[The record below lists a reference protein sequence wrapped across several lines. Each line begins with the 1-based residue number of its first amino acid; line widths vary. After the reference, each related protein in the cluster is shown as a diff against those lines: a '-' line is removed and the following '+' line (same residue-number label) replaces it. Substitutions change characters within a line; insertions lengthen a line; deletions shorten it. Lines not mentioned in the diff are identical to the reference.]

1 MTDREKAIVMAYTD
15 VCTLQGDKL
24 SVFYDYVA
32 EIMGSRM
39 DTLQM
44 AMLAKEIKRKAEP
57 DFIKLCEDTTD
68 KNVGGKWI
76 SVNDRIPEQDVYVL
90 CYYTD
95 FGKHQYQTVGKLWSA
110 NGKWDL
116 DIDSEYDIE
125 DEKVVTH
132 WMPLPEPPEEAEN
145 ANR

>member
-39 DTLQM
+39 NTLQM

-57 DFIKLCEDTTD
+57 DFIKLCEDATD

-76 SVNDRIPEQDVYVL
+76 SVKNRLPKDQRNVL
-90 CYYTD
+90 TINGHGEINIMC
-95 FGKHQYQTVGKLWSA
+95 LWSKRGELWTWIYHERFVHY
-110 NGKWDL
+110 N
-116 DIDSEYDIE
+116 DI
-125 DEKVVTH
+125 TH
-132 WMPLPEPPEEAEN
+132 WMPLPEPPKEAED

>member
-1 MTDREKAIVMAYTD
+1 MTDREKAIVMAYTG

-24 SVFYDYVA
+24 PVFYDYVE

-44 AMLAKEIKRKAEP
+44 AILADEIKRKAEP
-57 DFIKLCEDTTD
+57 DFIKICEDATD

-76 SVNDRIPEQDVYVL
+76 SAKDNPPKYWRADDEERTLINYIVYSPDYGVDIGNYVKPAKQWL
-90 CYYTD
+90 CM
-95 FGKHQYQTVGKLWSA
+95 GLPM
-110 NGKWDL
+110 N
-116 DIDSEYDIE
+116 
-125 DEKVVTH
+125 VTH
-132 WMPLPEPPEEAEN
+132 WMPLPEPPKEAED

>member
-15 VCTLQGDKL
+15 VCMLQGEKL
-24 SVFYDYVA
+24 SFFYDYVE

-57 DFIKLCEDTTD
+57 DFIKLCEGATD

-76 SVNDRIPEQDVYVL
+76 NVRDALPGLR
-90 CYYTD
+90 
-95 FGKHQYQTVGKLWSA
+95 
-110 NGKWDL
+110 
-116 DIDSEYDIE
+116 
-125 DEKVVTH
+125 EKVLFAPKCNEGAIYIGELNAVGEHGTAYFAVMRGKYKTCYSASH
-132 WMPLPEPPEEAEN
+132 WMPLPEPPKEAED
-145 ANR
+145 ANE